1 MRRLK
6 DIQDLKVARERAA
19 DSWEEL
25 CRGPR
30 SLVCVGMATCGIS
43 ALAKETESILR
54 ETLAEKGIDA
64 RLMQVGCLGLCY
76 AEPLVYIRQPPGELI
91 CYGRATPGV
100 ARELALRA
108 FGGQGWP
115 ERALGV
121 LDMMGPTVQSAQ
133 PAPADLQAAGGPPS
147 IWDHPMMKSQVR
159 IALSNCGIIDPQDVG
174 HYLARGGYQGLEK
187 AFSLS
192 PEAIIQE
199 VKVSGLR
206 GRGGAGFPTGVKW
219 EFCKNAPGDEKYLI
233 CNADEGDPGAFM
245 DRSILEGDPHSVI
258 EGMLIAARAMGST
271 EGFIYCRAEYPLALK
286 RLEVALGQAREA
298 GLLGEDIL
306 GAGMDF
312 DIHIKQGAG
321 AFVCGEETALMA
333 SIEGRRGMPRTRPP
347 FPANSGL
354 WGQPTNINN
363 VETLANLHTILE
375 RGGQWYQSY
384 GTGRSR
390 GTKTLSLAGAI
401 KRTGL
406 VEVPMGISLQ
416 EIVHGIGGG
425 ILGDRACKGVL
436 TGGPSGGCIPGT
448 RLDVPVD
455 YEALAEMGSIVG
467 SGSMIVL
474 DDGACMVDLARFFL
488 AFIQMESCGKCTPCR
503 IGTRQMLNILDRI
516 AGGEAGMQDL
526 DRLEKLATV
535 VKNGSLCGLGQTA
548 PNPVL
553 TTLRHFR
560 NEYLEHIQKKRCPS
574 KVCRGLVSFHID
586 PEMCKGCGLCL
597 DSCPAGAISG
607 QSGEVHVIDEDRCIR
622 CGACFQA
629 CPEKFGAVSRLSGA
643 GHLIPCACGTRRD
656 D

>member
-6 DIQDLKVARERAA
+6 DIQDLRTARGEAA
-19 DSWEEL
+19 KSWDEL
-25 CRGPR
+25 CRGDRP
-30 SLVCVGMATCGIS
+30 LVCVGMATCGIS
-43 ALAKETESILR
+43 ALARETETIFSEFLSQQ
-54 ETLAEKGIDA
+54 GIDA
-64 RLMQVGCLGLCY
+64 SLVRVGCLGLCY
-76 AEPLVYIRQPPGELI
+76 AEPLVYIRKPPGELV
-91 CYGRATPGV
+91 CYSRVVPGK
-100 ARELALRA
+100 ARELAQRA
-108 FGGQGWP
+108 FSGRVWSEQ
-115 ERALGV
+115 ALGT
-121 LDMMGPTVQSAQ
+121 LDMGGSISRPASLAVSSA
-133 PAPADLQAAGGPPS
+133 ALPS
-147 IWDHPMMKSQVR
+147 VCEHPMMKCQVR
-159 IALSNCGIIDPQDVG
+159 IALYNCGIIDPQNVD
-174 HYLARGGYQGLEK
+174 HYLARGGYLGLEK
-187 AFSLS
+187 AISLS
-192 PEAIIQE
+192 PENIIQE
-199 VKVSGLR
+199 VKLSGLR
-206 GRGGAGFPTGVKW
+206 GRGGAGFPTGLKW
-219 EFCKNAPGDEKYLI
+219 EFCRNASGDEKYLI

-245 DRSILEGDPHSVI
+245 DRSILEGDPHCVI
-258 EGMLIAARAMGST
+258 EGMLIAARAMEST
-271 EGFIYCRAEYPLALK
+271 KGFIYCRAEYPLALK
-286 RLEVALGQAREA
+286 RLEVALDQARKA
-298 GLLGEDIL
+298 GLLGSDIL

-312 DIHIKQGAG
+312 DIQIKQGAG

-333 SIEGRRGMPRTRPP
+333 SIEGGRGMPRTRPP

-363 VETLANLHTILE
+363 VETLANLHMILE
-375 RGGQWYQSY
+375 RGGDWYQSY

-425 ILGDRACKGVL
+425 IPGDRTCKGVL

-448 RLDVPVD
+448 RLDVSVD

-488 AFIQMESCGKCTPCR
+488 SFIQMESCGKCTPCR
-503 IGTRQMLNILDRI
+503 VGTRQMLNILGRI

-526 DRLEKLATV
+526 ERLEKLAMV

-560 NEYLEHIQKKRCPS
+560 DEYLEHIQNRRCS
-574 KVCRGLVSFHID
+574 SRVCKGLLIFQID
-586 PEMCKGCGLCL
+586 PDRCKGCGLCL
-597 DSCPAGAISG
+597 ESCPAGAITG
-607 QSGEVHVIDEDRCIR
+607 RNGEAHHIDERLCVR
-622 CGACFQA
+622 CGACLEA
-629 CPEKFGAVSRLSGA
+629 CPEKFNAVRRTSGS
-643 GHLIPCACGTRRD
+643 GLLTPCTCNTRGD